1 MRFGESRVV
10 PSSNPSNGPEGW
22 LDGLFDPGRDWRPAI
37 IRHEPEHLNHMHVRF
52 YNPLAQRTG
61 RLVHDIVA
69 KGNRSGTDRRGPA
82 AKAAAGR
89 GVTAA

>member
-22 LDGLFDPGRDWRPAI
+22 LDGLFDPGREGRPAI
-37 IRHEPEHLNHMHVRF
+37 IRHAPEHLNHMHIRF
-52 YNPLAQRTG
+52 YNPVAQRTG

-69 KGNRSGTDRRGPA
+69 KGIDPGPPVGVPSRRVPPG
-82 AKAAAGR
+82 GR
-89 GVTAA
+89 